1 MTKTITHF
9 FLVIL
14 SLSGLSLQ
22 AQKRILYNLQV
33 TYPDGL
39 KKNSTVY
46 LDINNDKVNF
56 YEAKF
61 ITPGQKPSGLVQAI
75 ERKSGTSENTIL
87 VQDFTKMTKDFQAMI
102 RKNLPPYVEA
112 DKDFLLNKTN

>member
-1 MTKTITHF
+1 MTKTIIHF

-14 SLSGLSLQ
+14 TLFGLSLQ

-33 TYPDGL
+33 TYPDNL

-46 LDINNDKVNF
+46 LDINNDKVDF

-61 ITPGQKPSGLVQAI
+61 ITPGQKPSVWYRL
-75 ERKSGTSENTIL
+75 
-87 VQDFTKMTKDFQAMI
+87 
-102 RKNLPPYVEA
+102 
-112 DKDFLLNKTN
+112 